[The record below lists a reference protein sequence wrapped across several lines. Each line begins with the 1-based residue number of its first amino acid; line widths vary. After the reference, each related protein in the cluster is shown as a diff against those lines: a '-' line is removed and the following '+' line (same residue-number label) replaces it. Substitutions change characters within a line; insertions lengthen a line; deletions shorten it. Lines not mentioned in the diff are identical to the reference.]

1 MKRNIIFM
9 GFVLFALI
17 FVSCDF
23 FNNTPQS
30 EKPRKEFTI
39 SELDSL
45 GVNMDHTFIFS
56 DTMATYNGTPFQMG
70 MTIGELCEI
79 FGKYN
84 RMPTLGVFVWDSI
97 GVTMT
102 TLDTLVTDQSRV
114 NGLLIDWNIDLRVL
128 GREDPELR
136 EWCPRKYFTG
146 NIIVG
151 EAVLGRGMQVK
162 DFLERTS
169 IDIKQKEHFNLL
181 YTGHLNDWDYRKTE
195 LTRMEYFTYRIR
207 ESRNQDNIESF
218 NMAISTRAEIYEP
231 GFTPLYD
238 TTYHKDYPERFD
250 HKAHTYE

>member
-30 EKPRKEFTI
+30 EKLRKEFTI

-151 EAVLGRGMQVK
+151 EAALGRGMQVK

-169 IDIKQKEHFNLL
+169 LEFPPGRFSLL
-181 YTGHLNDWDYRKTE
+181 HYCKLNDWDYRKTE
-195 LTRMEYFTYRIR
+195 LTRLQYFAYKVR
-207 ESRNQDNIESF
+207 ESESQDNIESF
-218 NMAISTRAEIYEP
+218 NMMISPRAEIYEP